1 MLLLLICIK
10 FSYIILEEQKYE
22 RRNETQEINMEV
34 YSHGPM
40 SMGNRYKDSGNTT
53 GLYA

>member
-10 FSYIILEEQKYE
+10 FSHIIHEEQKYE

-34 YSHGPM
+34 YSRDTM
-40 SMGNRYKDSGNTT
+40 SMGNRYRDSGNTT